1 MRGYRVTNR
10 AKTPPERGSSAF
22 YRRKTDYAAEL
33 DEQPR
38 GCPNPSSVTAPTGV
52 AGVCAAPLIFSAATA
67 LGARLPALRRIFPL
81 FESTKS
87 AMRGAISAR
96 KREPLNTP

>member
-1 MRGYRVTNR
+1 MPTG
-10 AKTPPERGSSAF
+10 RGSTAF
-22 YRRKTDYAAEL
+22 YSRKTDYAAEL
-33 DEQPR
+33 DERPR
-38 GCPNPSSVTAPTGV
+38 GAANRLGHS
-52 AGVCAAPLIFSAATA
+52 AGRRGGRVHGAVDFRRRAAIA
-67 LGARLPALRRIFPL
+67 ARLPALRRIFPL